1 LFDYLSEGFGLPIL
15 EAQSVGQMVITSK
28 GGAMAEVAGNGAL
41 LVDPLSPDEIRK
53 GILSVIND
61 ESLRAFYISKG
72 LKNKDKYIFQSIIDQ
87 HDRIFSSV

>member
-1 LFDYLSEGFGLPIL
+1 
-15 EAQSVGQMVITSK
+15 MVITSK

-61 ESLRAFYISKG
+61 ESLRSYYISKG